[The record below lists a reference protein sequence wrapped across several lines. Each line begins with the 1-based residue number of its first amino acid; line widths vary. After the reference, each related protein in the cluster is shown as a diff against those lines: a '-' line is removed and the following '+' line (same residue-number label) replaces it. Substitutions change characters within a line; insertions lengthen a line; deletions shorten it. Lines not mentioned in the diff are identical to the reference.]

1 MPWARTKRWP
11 AHFGIVHGKML
22 TPHRAIWTLAVLS
35 AVIGMVTV
43 SMYLG
48 GTTPARSTRSTTTSG
63 TASASSTRTH
73 IAKLPNTLVI
83 VTLVSNF
90 GTFLLYM
97 LTCIVAIVAFREHDS
112 FHGFKH
118 MVVPVFGLFANLACM
133 LFYLVGP
140 FLVSGMSV
148 KEPYIALGI
157 CAAWGIYGAILLP
170 CARARRCLEARKSRV
185 YMVMEFAEGRSLRAV
200 IRDRGRLPAEEA
212 LDLARQICI
221 ALVYLHEKGIVHR
234 DLKPD
239 NVLLDQAGQIK
250 LLDFGIAMD
259 EAARRLTWFGL
270 SAPVGTPDYMAP
282 EQVRGRRGDVRT
294 DIYALGTLLY
304 EMVTGKLPY
313 SGANVHA
320 VMRAKLNEDPRLPR
334 DALSSIDPQIEEI
347 ILRAINRSPRE
358 RYASAQEMLAD
369 LEEPSRVVPRDRS
382 IRTDRPLIQR
392 VRLPR
397 NIVFPATVCL
407 VIVTLLVMNWV
418 MGHSAQRHA
427 RPSSSEK
434 R

>member
-1 MPWARTKRWP
+1 
-11 AHFGIVHGKML
+11 
-22 TPHRAIWTLAVLS
+22 
-35 AVIGMVTV
+35 
-43 SMYLG
+43 
-48 GTTPARSTRSTTTSG
+48 
-63 TASASSTRTH
+63 
-73 IAKLPNTLVI
+73 
-83 VTLVSNF
+83 
-90 GTFLLYM
+90 
-97 LTCIVAIVAFREHDS
+97 
-112 FHGFKH
+112 
-118 MVVPVFGLFANLACM
+118 
-133 LFYLVGP
+133 
-140 FLVSGMSV
+140 
-148 KEPYIALGI
+148 
-157 CAAWGIYGAILLP
+157 
-170 CARARRCLEARKSRV
+170 
-185 YMVMEFAEGRSLRAV
+185 
-200 IRDRGRLPAEEA
+200 
-212 LDLARQICI
+212 
-221 ALVYLHEKGIVHR
+221 
-234 DLKPD
+234 
-239 NVLLDQAGQIK
+239 
-250 LLDFGIAMD
+250 
-259 EAARRLTWFGL
+259 
-270 SAPVGTPDYMAP
+270 
-282 EQVRGRRGDVRT
+282 
-294 DIYALGTLLY
+294 
-304 EMVTGKLPY
+304 MVTGKLPY